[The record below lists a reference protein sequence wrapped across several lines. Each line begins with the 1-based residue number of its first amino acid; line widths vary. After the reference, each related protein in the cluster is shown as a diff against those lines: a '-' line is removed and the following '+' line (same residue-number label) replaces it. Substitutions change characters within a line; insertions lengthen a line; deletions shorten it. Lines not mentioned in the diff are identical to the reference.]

1 VKTAELP
8 SAGASAAASAAFRS
22 ARLSGWPVTPGPG
35 LASAPLPGAELGAVA
50 VEPSAALSAEDLSA
64 LEPSAAD
71 PVAVDPVAADPVP
84 VDPVAVDPVAVDPV
98 AADPVALD
106 PVAVDPVAVEEAAD
120 AAGGPASALEPLP
133 AGVSQENAGSSE
145 SPDVSRRGSGC
156 GPALWA
162 RAGVSSFTA
171 ASLPSCFRAG
181 PGPAGALFL
190 LSSLPSV
197 PSAGRGTTPAGL
209 QRFRQRFPCSLHLP
223 AGGPRVLP
231 RGMRAFPTSARRTS
245 TRPGR
250 RRRC

>member
-1 VKTAELP
+1 VKTAELL

-35 LASAPLPGAELGAVA
+35 LASAPLPEAELGAVA

-71 PVAVDPVAADPVP
+71 PVAVDPVAADPV
-84 VDPVAVDPVAVDPV
+84 ALDPV
-98 AADPVALD
+98 AADPVAAD

-171 ASLPSCFRAG
+171 ESLPSCFRAG